1 MINVFLLLGSNL
13 GNREEFIKKAVEQIG
28 EFAAVLKTS
37 SLYETQAW
45 GKEGEPDYL
54 NQVVEIATDM
64 EAHNLLAMLLKIE
77 QHLGRLRNEKWGSR
91 TIDIDILFYGNRVI
105 DDADLTVPHPR
116 LHERRFTL
124 EPLEEIAAELIHPVF
139 KKNITQLK
147 KDLKDSLIVKKL

>member
-64 EAHNLLAMLLKIE
+64 KAHNLLAMLLNIE
-77 QHLGRLRNEKWGSR
+77 QRLGRLRNEKWGSR
-91 TIDIDILFYGNRVI
+91 TIDIDILFYGNLVI